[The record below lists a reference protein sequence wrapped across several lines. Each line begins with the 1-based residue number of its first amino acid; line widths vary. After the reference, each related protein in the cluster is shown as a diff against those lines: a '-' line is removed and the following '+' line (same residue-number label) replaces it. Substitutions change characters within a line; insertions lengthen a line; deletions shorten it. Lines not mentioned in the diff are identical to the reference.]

1 MKQSRIKPH
10 HRAGFLA
17 GLLAGGLFTAVMY
30 ALRQLF
36 DLFSLP
42 ELVGFRIIAVIPLAT
57 FSMLVETFG
66 PNAKQILLVG
76 TTIGQVVVCGLLGI
90 LWASFASALPGE
102 ARGERRLPALWNADI
117 AGGLF
122 YAIFL
127 FVFVQILVFPAVGAG
142 ALGVG
147 LRSGLGASA
156 AALAGYA
163 LLYGATLAF
172 VYRQL
177 MAPEPEQTPGD
188 QIANPL
194 TRRQVL
200 MRSILGIAA
209 LAVGAGAIFGLTR
222 TPTTQATGRRGGRV
236 GNGDLP
242 PEITPTEDFYHIS
255 KNFVD
260 PKVEEEGWSL
270 QIGGMVERPYK
281 LTLAEIKALPAVSD
295 YRTLSCISNE
305 VGGDLISN
313 AGWKGV
319 RLKDLLEKAGVKPG
333 AVDVALSARDGYS
346 ESFPIEKA
354 LDPDVIAVYEMNGA
368 PLPDDHGFPLRLL
381 VPNIFGMKNV
391 KWLTRV
397 DVVNYDFKGF
407 WQEQG
412 WSDIAIVQTMSRIDF
427 PRHRQ
432 LLPVGLNRIGGISF
446 AGSRGIARVEVTH
459 DGGTTWRE
467 ARLRRP
473 LSPYAWVLW
482 TADLDLPEGEFNL
495 AVRATDGTGA
505 TQTDKYAPTLPDGAT
520 GWHTLIV
527 RTAPGV
533 PEPSL
538 VPEADTVP
546 AMGTPGTR
554 GLFTP

>member
-1 MKQSRIKPH
+1 MKRSRIKPH

-17 GLLAGGLFTAVMY
+17 GLIAGAVFTVVMY

-42 ELVGFRIIAVIPLAT
+42 ELVGFRIIAVIPLST

-76 TTIGQVVVCGLLGI
+76 TTIGQVVICGLLGI

-102 ARGERRLPALWNADI
+102 ERGERRLPALWNADI

-122 YAIFL
+122 FAIFL
-127 FVFVQILVFPAVGAG
+127 VILVEVLIFPAVGAG
-142 ALGVG
+142 ALGVE
-147 LRSGLGASA
+147 LRTGLGANA
-156 AALAGYA
+156 AALAAYA
-163 LLYGATLAF
+163 ALFGAGLAF
-172 VYRQL
+172 GYRQL
-177 MAPEPEQTPGD
+177 MAPAPEATPGD
-188 QIANPL
+188 FVARPL

-200 MRSILGIAA
+200 LRSVLGAAA

-222 TPTTQATGRRGGRV
+222 TPTGQASGRRGGRV

-270 QIGGMVERPYK
+270 QISGMVEQPYK
-281 LTLAEIKALPAVSD
+281 LTLAEIKALPSVSD

-319 RLKDLLEKAGVKPG
+319 RLKDLLERAGVKPG

-346 ESFPIEKA
+346 ESFPIAKA

-368 PLPDDHGFPLRLL
+368 PLGDDHGFPLRLL
-381 VPNIFGMKNV
+381 VPDIFGMKNV

-407 WQEQG
+407 WQEQ
-412 WSDIAIVQTMSRIDF
+412 
-427 PRHRQ
+427 
-432 LLPVGLNRIGGISF
+432 
-446 AGSRGIARVEVTH
+446 
-459 DGGTTWRE
+459 
-467 ARLRRP
+467 
-473 LSPYAWVLW
+473 
-482 TADLDLPEGEFNL
+482 
-495 AVRATDGTGA
+495 
-505 TQTDKYAPTLPDGAT
+505 
-520 GWHTLIV
+520 
-527 RTAPGV
+527 
-533 PEPSL
+533 
-538 VPEADTVP
+538 
-546 AMGTPGTR
+546 
-554 GLFTP
+554 